1 MKEFIRGLKDGIPIS
16 VGYITIAIAF
26 GILVK
31 TYNYPSYVGWLMSL
45 TVFAGASQ
53 FVAIEIL
60 KNASIFEI
68 IITTFFLN
76 LRHILMSSTIA
87 TKAEKN
93 KYIYFLSFGITD
105 ETFSI
110 AYFNNKNKISFNYL
124 FGLIL
129 ISYLGWNLGTVIGL
143 LFSSTFN
150 SNLKNSMSISLYA
163 MFLSILIP
171 NIKKSYY
178 EFLSVIISIIIY
190 IIIRNYLPKYFSII
204 IVSIVISFI
213 FAYFEKNKFNI
224 GDDNNE

>member
-16 VGYITIAIAF
+16 IGYITIAIAF

-31 TYNYPSYVGWLMSL
+31 TYNYPRYVGWLMSL
-45 TVFAGASQ
+45 MVFAGASQ
-53 FVAIEIL
+53 FVAVEML

-68 IITTFFLN
+68 VITTFFLN

-87 TKAEKN
+87 TKSEKN
-93 KYIYFLSFGITD
+93 KYFYFLSLGITD

-110 AYFNNKNKISFNYL
+110 AYFNNKNRITFNYF
-124 FGLIL
+124 FGLIS
-129 ISYLGWNLGTVIGL
+129 ISYLGWNFGTLIGL

-150 SNLKNSMSISLYA
+150 TTLKNSMGIALYA

-190 IIIRNYLPKYFSII
+190 IIVRNYLPKYFSII
-204 IVSIVISFI
+204 IVSVIISFI
-213 FAYFEKNKFNI
+213 FAYFEKHI
-224 GDDNNE
+224 GNDINE